1 MLRQLLMGVAI
12 KAVQDPE
19 TQKKIWKAADEALK
33 SAKPSLLQASRQAG
47 ALTRALSEKIR
58 GHK

>member
-1 MLRQLLMGVAI
+1 MGVAI

-58 GHK
+58 GNK